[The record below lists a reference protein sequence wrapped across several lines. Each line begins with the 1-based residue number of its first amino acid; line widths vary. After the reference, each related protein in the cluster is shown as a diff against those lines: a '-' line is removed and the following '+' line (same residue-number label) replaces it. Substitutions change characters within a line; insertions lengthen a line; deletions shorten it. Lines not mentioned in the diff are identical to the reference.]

1 MVKEMKK
8 SFKNIPVN
16 ALEPPVDDVE
26 FDYSDEEDEDADL
39 IRLVE
44 ERLANDTGI
53 RIPAEEVYRKLGI
66 TKEDWEAVGEVE
78 IE

>member
-1 MVKEMKK
+1 MKK
-8 SFKNIPVN
+8 SLKNIPVN
-16 ALEPPVDDVE
+16 TVETSVDDVE
-26 FDYSDEEDEDADL
+26 FEYSDEYDEDADL

-66 TKEDWEAVGEVE
+66 TKEDREAVGEVE

>member
-1 MVKEMKK
+1 MKK
-8 SFKNIPVN
+8 SLKNIPVN
-16 ALEPPVDDVE
+16 TVETSVDDVE

-44 ERLANDTGI
+44 ERLANDNGI
-53 RIPAEEVYRKLGI
+53 RYTWEEMLEASGI
-66 TKEDWEAVGEVE
+66 TQEELDAMEDVE

>member
-1 MVKEMKK
+1 MKK
-8 SFKNIPVN
+8 SLKNIPIN
-16 ALEPPVDDVE
+16 AVESSVDNVE
-26 FDYSDEEDEDADL
+26 VDYSDEDDEDADL

-53 RIPAEEVYRKLGI
+53 RYTWEEMLEASDI
-66 TKEDWEAVGEVE
+66 TQEELDAMEDVE

>member
-1 MVKEMKK
+1 MKK
-8 SFKNIPVN
+8 SLKNLPINTV
-16 ALEPPVDDVE
+16 EPSVDDVE
-26 FDYSDEEDEDADL
+26 FDYSDEDDEDADL

-44 ERLANDTGI
+44 ERLANDSGV
-53 RIPAEEVYRKLGI
+53 RIPAEEVYRRLGI